1 MRKLVLMTLMLAMA
15 AGMWAKKKPTDYYGK
30 GRGKV
35 YVFGVSQQLTDSVIY
50 ITNIQEVDSIDLDSK
65 TKFLPFR
72 SEFSMQLK
80 EYLEG
85 KQKLHKQTSC
95 VFYSSSRKKISKKFY
110 KIKKR
115 FLDNTYT
122 KIKVIDESLFRFR
135 HPLDS
140 FAVEE

>member
-1 MRKLVLMTLMLAMA
+1 MMTLLLALA
-15 AGMWAKKKPTDYYGK
+15 AGVSAKKKPTDYYGK
-30 GRGKV
+30 GSGKV
-35 YVFGVSQQLTDSVIY
+35 YIFGVSQQLTDSVIY
-50 ITNIQEVDSIDLDSK
+50 ITNIQAVDSIDLDSK

-72 SEFSMQLK
+72 SEFSLQLR

-140 FAVEE
+140 FTAEE